1 MARQFVHSQA
11 RYSIPQLAG
20 KRWKVDLASRHEA
33 SLLLSAVNLP
43 GGIQRRRNAEDE
55 LRMREV
61 FKEGDLL
68 SVSVCLLMCVRFKVE
83 DEL

>member
-1 MARQFVHSQA
+1 MHARTRAF
-11 RYSIPQLAG
+11 YNQLAG

-68 SVSVCLLMCVRFKVE
+68 SVSNC
-83 DEL
+83 